1 MSLNNQYQKI
11 INYCN
16 KSNVAIKINE
26 PMKRHTTFGIGG
38 NADILVFPKTIDN
51 LKFILEHV
59 QKNRLPYQFIGS
71 GSNILVSDN
80 GIKGI
85 VITLKKSFKEIKFLK
100 SKIYAESGVMLGNF
114 VKQLIKNDICGYESL
129 IGVPGTLGGA
139 LFMNAGAYG
148 SEISNNLISVRTIT
162 HNGKIKEYQHSDLK
176 FSYRKS
182 SFPYNELI
190 VDAYFK
196 ALKGN
201 KQKILDRKTYSS
213 NQRKEKQPLKFRSA
227 GSIFKNP
234 KNTHPAGYLIE
245 RAGLKGLKSGNAEIS
260 TKHANFIINHGEA
273 KSDDVLCLIII
284 IKENIFKKY
293 KINLKLEIKTLGFND

>member
-1 MSLNNQYQKI
+1 MLLNNKYQNI

-16 KSNVAIKINE
+16 KEDVVVKINE
-26 PMKRHTTFGIGG
+26 PMKKHTTFGIGG
-38 NADILVFPKTIDN
+38 NADVLVFPKTIDN
-51 LKFILEHV
+51 LKFILE
-59 QKNRLPYQFIGS
+59 QIKKNKLQYHFIGS

-80 GIKGI
+80 GIRGI
-85 VITLKKSFKEIKFLK
+85 VITLKKSFKKIQFLK
-100 SKIYAESGVMLGNF
+100 SKVYAESGVMLGNF
-114 VKQLIKNDICGYESL
+114 VKQLIKNDISGYESL

-139 LFMNAGAYG
+139 LYMNAGAYG

-162 HNGKIKEYQHSDLK
+162 HNGEIKEYQNSDLK

-196 ALKGN
+196 KIKGN
-201 KQKILDRKTYSS
+201 KQKILDRKAYSS
-213 NQRKEKQPLKFRSA
+213 NQRKEKQPLRFRSA

-234 KNTHPAGYLIE
+234 KDNHPAGYLIE
-245 RAGLKGLKSGNAEIS
+245 KAGLKGLKSGKAEIS

-273 KSDDVLCLIII
+273 KSDDVLCLIKI
-284 IKENIFKKY
+284 IKDKILKKY
-293 KINLKLEIKTLGFND
+293 KINLKLEIKVLGSNE